1 MLRKFI
7 YLTAIVL
14 YSALGTAQ
22 ENTHLNCG
30 TDEMHQHLFQYYPQ
44 YNGAIQTAYQK
55 LHSFTQ
61 NYIQQSHPA
70 RNAPYIIPVVFHV
83 IHNYGVEN
91 ISDAQIHDAIEQV
104 NIQMRKLNSDTSD
117 IVPAFQSIAADT
129 EIEIRLA
136 QIDPNG
142 NCTSGITRTVS
153 SLTYIGDHSV
163 KSLIQ
168 WPPDKYLNIYVCW
181 DAAGLAGHAL
191 LPSAADTIAQ
201 WDGIVMKHNYVG
213 TIGTSDYFRRTVV
226 THEIGHYLN
235 LQHIWGG
242 NNVPNYYYLPVAD
255 AGNCAFDDDVAD
267 TPETIG
273 WQSCNLN
280 GQSCSTLD
288 NVQNYMDYAYCARMF
303 TQGQK
308 LRMHAALN
316 SPIANRNN
324 LWQPANLTATGTD
337 GTIYLCEAK
346 FSSNKTV
353 VCQGQSVNFADL
365 SYHGATSWFWEVTG
379 PATFTSSAQ
388 NPSFTFNTL
397 GKYSVTLFASNG
409 TDTVSASLAD
419 YITVIPNTGGTTVS
433 PVVEGF
439 ENQQTFDD
447 LWLLESP
454 GDGHGWDFYNGG
466 YSSPTGFY
474 IDNFNISAAGRKYAI
489 VSKPINLS
497 GVPNIVVDFN
507 YAYARKQSN
516 DDDKLRI
523 FVSTNCGDT
532 WTQRKMLRGLTTL
545 PTVTDE
551 PNIPFFPSDDNE
563 WNYDIVTTITSAF
576 ISGNFRL
583 KFEFES
589 DGGNNMFLD
598 NIRIYDPAT
607 TAVYTFERDDL
618 LIYPNPAGETLT
630 IENFDGTQ
638 DLLLFDMQGRLVLN
652 KTITG
657 STVIDISSFAKGM
670 YFIKVGNSRKTV
682 VFQ

>member
-7 YLTAIVL
+7 YLAIVTL
-14 YSALGTAQ
+14 FSATGTAQ
-22 ENTHLNCG
+22 NNTHLNCG
-30 TDEMHQHLFQYYPQ
+30 TDEMHQHLFQHYPQ

-55 LHSFTQ
+55 LQSFTQ
-61 NYIQQSHPA
+61 NYIQQSHPQ

-104 NIQMRKLNSDTSD
+104 NIQLRKLNSDTTD

-136 QIDPNG
+136 QIDPSG

-153 SLTYIGDHSV
+153 PLTYIGDHSV

-168 WPPDKYLNIYVCW
+168 WPPDQYLNIYVCW

-242 NNVPNYYYLPVAD
+242 NNIPNYFYLPVAD
-255 AGNCAFDDDVAD
+255 AGNCVHDDDVAD

-273 WQSCNLN
+273 WQSCNLS
-280 GQSCSTLD
+280 GQSCGTLD

-303 TQGQK
+303 TEGQK
-308 LRMHAALN
+308 LRMHATLN

-324 LWQPANLTATGTD
+324 LWQAANLTTTGTD
-337 GTIYLCEAK
+337 GNVYLCEAK
-346 FSSNKTV
+346 FTSNKTV
-353 VCQGQSVNFADL
+353 VCQGQSVNFSDL
-365 SYHGATSWFWEVTG
+365 TYHGATSWFWEISG
-379 PATFTSSAQ
+379 PGNMTSANQ

-397 GKYSVTLFASNG
+397 GKYNVTLYASNG
-409 TDTVSASLAD
+409 TDTVSTTLTD

-433 PVVEGF
+433 PIVEGF
-439 ENQQTFDD
+439 ENQQSFDD

-454 GDGHGWDFYNGG
+454 NDGHQWDFYNGG

-474 IDNFNISAAGRKYAI
+474 IDNFNISAGRKYSI

-497 GVPNIVVDFN
+497 GIPNIVVDFN
-507 YAYARKQSN
+507 YAFARKQSN

-523 FVSTNCGDT
+523 LVSTNCGDT

-545 PTVTDE
+545 PTVNDE
-551 PNIPFFPSDDNE
+551 PNVPFFPTGDSD
-563 WNYDIVTTITSAF
+563 WGYDIVTTITSSF
-576 ISGNFRL
+576 ITGNFRL

-589 DGGNNMFLD
+589 AGGNNIFLD

-607 TAVYTFERDDL
+607 TAIYTFERDDL
-618 LIYPNPAGETLT
+618 VVYPNPANETLT

-638 DLLLFDMQGRLVLN
+638 DLLIYDAQGKMVFSRP
-652 KTITG
+652 ITG
-657 STVIDISSFAKGM
+657 TTSIDISSFAKGM
-670 YFIKVGNSRKTV
+670 YFIKIGNNRKTV